1 MKQMADKGISPIKIQ
16 DCRARKIWENRQ
28 NQTFKGHK
36 YPAEQS
42 ETTGS
47 TEIESKLF
55 SQASFSL
62 LAQAL
67 KENWL
72 NLRNLFQQKTI
83 QKGSASDGSSSSSER
98 DENQYFNQL
107 FSPNFSI
114 ERAGDKKTFLPLSGI
129 CSWKKI
135 LCSKL
140 EAPNLLGHK

>member
-83 QKGSASDGSSSSSER
+83 QKGLLVMAAVLLLR
-98 DENQYFNQL
+98 RKDENQYFNQL

-129 CSWKKI
+129 CSWKKF

-140 EAPNLLGHK
+140 EAPNLLGH